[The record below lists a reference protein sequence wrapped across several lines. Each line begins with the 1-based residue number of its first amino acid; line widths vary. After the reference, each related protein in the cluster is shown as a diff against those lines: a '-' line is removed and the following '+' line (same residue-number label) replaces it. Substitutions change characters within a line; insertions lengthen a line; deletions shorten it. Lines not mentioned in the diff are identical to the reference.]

1 LNSKNAPELRV
12 NDQYKEMLESYS
24 NNKKDKKQKFVTYNV
39 WFPLLVLCF
48 DRHDVFGVL
57 LHLLGERFPHRR
69 WYEVRRRFLVGVIF
83 LPRLQSHFFKKG
95 LKETSQCSLEKKGIK
110 ELKIKGL
117 CK

>member
-1 LNSKNAPELRV
+1 
-12 NDQYKEMLESYS
+12 
-24 NNKKDKKQKFVTYNV
+24 
-39 WFPLLVLCF
+39 
-48 DRHDVFGVL
+48 
-57 LHLLGERFPHRR
+57 
-69 WYEVRRRFLVGVIF
+69 VIF